1 MKIKN
6 QRSKTKGLNFALTV
20 LVSVLIYGCATESTP
35 MGGPEDK
42 EPPKI
47 KQVTPADKSTLFNE
61 RKIEIQ
67 FDEFL
72 QAGGF
77 AQTIISPP
85 VEPKPDI
92 RSNGKTVTIKFKED
106 LKENTT
112 YTINFGDDIKDL
124 NQGNVLPNFTY
135 VFSTGDY
142 IDSQQV
148 SGVVTNAKTGEPA
161 ESIIVMLHSPDSINP
176 ILHTKPIYFSKT
188 NAGGMYSIKN
198 IKAGKYQVYGLK
210 DANFNYLYDQP
221 SEAIAFADTLLDLT
235 DSVPQKLDLLS
246 FNEIKKN
253 LKFQNVKSL
262 EAGKLILTYSGSV
275 QSLKLQGEAFKN
287 GLQYWKYSTN
297 DTVIVWYSDYYIKNS
312 EFIIT
317 ANDTVVDTM
326 RLELK
331 NIDKV
336 SVEQL
341 SKYNLSIVNQSI
353 TKRALSDSSKNSNA
367 QALYG
372 SLKIELSRPITE
384 IDESKRLQ
392 IMADSSTK
400 DTINPSW
407 KLDTIRRQEISFDF
421 ARKEKT
427 GYTLIIPDSMF
438 RDVFGLWNKALTWKF
453 TTASKDSY
461 GNIKLKLNVA
471 DVSKRYVVRFM
482 DSKDEEVAV
491 YQMYGENVRN
501 EKLNNVPATTYHV
514 EVIEDTNG
522 NGKWD
527 TGDLL
532 QRIQPEKVIRFK
544 DTYTLKGGWDL
555 DVEVKF

>member
-1 MKIKN
+1 M
-6 QRSKTKGLNFALTV
+6 A
-20 LVSVLIYGCATESTP
+20 SVFIYGCATESTP

-47 KQVTPADKSTLFNE
+47 KQISPPDKSTLFNE

-77 AQTIISPP
+77 AQTIVSPP

-92 RSNGKTVTIKFKED
+92 RSNGKTVIVKFKED

-148 SGVVTNAKTGEPA
+148 SGIVTDAKTGEPA
-161 ESIIVMLHSPDSINP
+161 EGIIVMLHSPDSINP
-176 ILHTKPIYFSKT
+176 ILHSKPIYFSKT

-198 IKAGKYQVYGLK
+198 VKAGKYQVFGLK

-221 SEAIAFADTLLDLT
+221 SEVVAFADTVLDLT
-235 DSVPQKLDLLS
+235 DSVPQKMDMLS
-246 FNEIKKN
+246 FNEIKRK

-262 EAGKLILTYSGSV
+262 EPGKLILTYSGSV
-275 QSLKLQGEAFKN
+275 ESLNLQGELFKN
-287 GLQYWKYSTN
+287 GVQYWKYPTN
-297 DTVIVWYSDYYIKNS
+297 DTVIIWYSDYYIKNS
-312 EFIIT
+312 EIIVT
-317 ANDTVVDTM
+317 ANDTLVDTV

-331 NIDKV
+331 NIDKD
-336 SVEQL
+336 SVEQQ
-341 SKYNLSIVNQSI
+341 SKYRLSITNQAV
-353 TKRALSDSSKNSNA
+353 TKRLMSDSSKNSNA

-372 SLKIELSRPITE
+372 SLKIGLSRPITE
-384 IDESKRLQ
+384 INDYKQLQ
-392 IMADSSTK
+392 ILPDSSTK
-400 DTINPSW
+400 DTIYPSW
-407 KLDTIRRQEISFDF
+407 KLDTLKRQEISFDF
-421 ARKEKT
+421 NRKEKT
-427 GYTLIIPDSMF
+427 GYTLTIPDSMF
-438 RDVFGLWNKALTWKF
+438 RDVFGLWNKTLTWKF
-453 TTASKDSY
+453 TTTNKDGY
-461 GNIKLKLNVA
+461 GNINLKLTVS
-471 DVSKRYVVRFM
+471 DLSKRYVVRFINAQ
-482 DSKDEEVAV
+482 DEEVAAYRV
-491 YQMYGENVRN
+491 YGENTRN
-501 EKLNNVPATTYHV
+501 EKLSNVQATTYHV
-514 EVIEDTNG
+514 EVIEDSNG

-532 QRIQPEKVIRFK
+532 KRIQPEKLIRFK
-544 DTYTLKGGWDL
+544 DNYTLKGGWDL

>member
-1 MKIKN
+1 M
-6 QRSKTKGLNFALTV
+6 NFALTV

-35 MGGPEDK
+35 LGGPEDT

-47 KQVTPADKSTLFNE
+47 KQISPPDKSTLFNE

-135 VFSTGDY
+135 VFATGDY

-161 ESIIVMLHSPDSINP
+161 EGITVMLHSPDSINP
-176 ILHTKPIYFSKT
+176 ILQTKPIYFSKT

-198 IKAGKYQVYGLK
+198 IKAGKYQAYGLK

-246 FNEIKKN
+246 FNELKRN

-262 EAGKLILTYSGSV
+262 EPGKLILTYSGNV
-275 QSLKLQGEAFKN
+275 ESLKLQGKPFKN

-297 DTVIVWYSDYYIKNS
+297 DTVIIWYSDYYVKNS
-312 EFIIT
+312 EIIIT
-317 ANDTVVDTM
+317 ANDTLVDTM

-331 NIDKV
+331 NIDKD

-341 SKYNLSIVNQSI
+341 RKYSLSIVNQQNTSRI
-353 TKRALSDSSKNSNA
+353 VTDSAKNNNT

-372 SLKIELSRPITE
+372 LLKIELSRPITE
-384 IDESKRLQ
+384 INDFKRLQ
-392 IMADSSTK
+392 ITADSSTK
-400 DTINPSW
+400 DTIYPSW
-407 KLDTIRRQEISFDF
+407 KLDTIKRQEISFDF
-421 ARKEKT
+421 LRKEKT
-427 GYTLIIPDSMF
+427 GYTLTIPDSML

-453 TTASKDSY
+453 TTSSKDSY
-461 GNIKLKLNVA
+461 GNIKLKLNIA

-491 YQMYGENVRN
+491 YQMYGENVRI
-501 EKLNNVPATTYHV
+501 EKLSNVPATTYHV

-532 QRIQPEKVIRFK
+532 LRIQPEKVIRFK